1 MLAEEDDS
9 FEDDEDDYYQRKRAQ
24 IYRAPELNFV
34 KDAEPTAAAD
44 VYAFAIILIEIAT
57 RNDPYGVSTNLPL
70 MDLFSTVN
78 LDYLLNS
85 SWSISI
91 QWVKVEIVR

>member
-24 IYRAPELNFV
+24 IYRAPELNYV
-34 KDAEPTAAAD
+34 KDAELTPAAD

-57 RNDPYGVSTNLPL
+57 RNDPYGVSTNLQL
-70 MDLFSTVN
+70 MYLLPTVN
-78 LDYLLNS
+78 LDHLCLQQLMVHFN
-85 SWSISI
+85 
-91 QWVKVEIVR
+91 QVKIVR